1 MCLVFVATIAYC
13 LNLYFDSMLRYE
25 AIGAARF
32 AALADVTLAEA
43 ELRSSAFCASMP
55 AIIEPQCR
63 VGISDAKGLAVSEFS
78 FTPLQL
84 LGFSPRRVTIN
95 AAATLE
101 FAK

>member
-1 MCLVFVATIAYC
+1 MCLVFVAAMAYC
-13 LNLYFDSMLRYE
+13 LNVYFDSMLRYE

-43 ELRSSAFCASMP
+43 ELRSGAICASLP
-55 AIIEPQCR
+55 AVIEPRCL
-63 VGISDAKGLAVSEFS
+63 VGINDAKGLAVSEFS
-78 FTPLQL
+78 FTPLQM